1 MEGGLE
7 KWKNRYRGM
16 RGWPLPGRAQAH
28 RWSPLLPPQFF
39 RVGLRTL
46 LSTTTTTT
54 PNPQKGIPFSKKAGI
69 PEAHSKGTTIPGIWN
84 PTLYGISPYRV
95 RGSSALIWNYGVAP
109 GISQTRSK
117 AEGEGC
123 GLLAPGS
130 FAHKPLA
137 PLPTFPLILIHDT
150 FIFIKKQHRQPFNMK
165 GQRNDTKE

>member
-46 LSTTTTTT
+46 LSTTTTT

-84 PTLYGISPYRV
+84 PTLYGIAPYGV
-95 RGSSALIWNYGVAP
+95 RGPSAFIWNYGVAP
-109 GISQTRSK
+109 GISQNKEQSGGGRLRPLSTGVFRPQAPCTAPNLPLNFDTRYIYFHKK
-117 AEGEGC
+117 ATSSALQYEGSE
-123 GLLAPGS
+123 
-130 FAHKPLA
+130 K
-137 PLPTFPLILIHDT
+137 
-150 FIFIKKQHRQPFNMK
+150 
-165 GQRNDTKE
+165 